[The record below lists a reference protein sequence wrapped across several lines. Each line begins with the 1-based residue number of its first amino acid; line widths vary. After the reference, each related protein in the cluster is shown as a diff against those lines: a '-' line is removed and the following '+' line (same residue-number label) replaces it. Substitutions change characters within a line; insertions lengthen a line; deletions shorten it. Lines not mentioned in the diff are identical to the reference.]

1 LFCRHVSATQVDMKE
16 KAKSRIES
24 LRPLLKDPVA
34 DVRIAAAEAIERL
47 EATSS
52 VDEILATLK
61 TGNKGARIGA
71 IYALGEIGGERVL
84 PPLVYCARRPEVD
97 IRSVATAVLGKLALP
112 ASLSILVELLDDVD
126 PTVQGRAI
134 AGLRNFQ
141 VTADILNKLRLF
153 LNASDGVL
161 EAEAALTLAWL
172 NDLYSLGQINELLT
186 SHHASSRQAAA
197 TALSRMSLQ

>member
-1 LFCRHVSATQVDMKE
+1 MKE
-16 KAKSRIES
+16 KARSRIEL

-34 DVRIAAAEAIERL
+34 DVRTAAAEAIERL
-47 EATSS
+47 EAVSS

-61 TGNKGARIGA
+61 TGNNGARIGA

-84 PPLVYCARRPEVD
+84 PPLVYCAKRPEVD

-112 ASLSILVELLDDVD
+112 AALPILVELLDDVD

-141 VTADILNKLRLF
+141 VTPDILNKLRPF

-161 EAEAALTLAWL
+161 EAEAAITLSWL
-172 NDLYSLGQINELLT
+172 NDLYSLVQINELLT
-186 SHHASSRQAAA
+186 SPYASSRQAAA
-197 TALSRMSLQ
+197 IALSRMSLQ

>member
-1 LFCRHVSATQVDMKE
+1 LFCHPVSATQIGMRE
-16 KAKSRIES
+16 KARSRIES
-24 LRPLLKDPVA
+24 LRPLLKDPVEA
-34 DVRIAAAEAIERL
+34 VRIAAAEAIERL
-47 EATSS
+47 EAASS

-71 IYALGEIGGERVL
+71 IYALGEIGEERVL

-97 IRSVATAVLGKLALP
+97 IRLVATAVLGKLALP
-112 ASLSILVELLDDVD
+112 AALPVLVELLDDVD

-141 VTADILNKLRLF
+141 VTADILNRLRPF

-172 NDLYSLGQINELLT
+172 NDLYALGPINELLT

-197 TALSRMSLQ
+197 TALSRISLQ

>member
-1 LFCRHVSATQVDMKE
+1 MKE
-16 KAKSRIES
+16 KARSRIES
-24 LRPLLKDPVA
+24 LRPLLRDSVA
-34 DVRIAAAEAIERL
+34 EVRIAAAEAIERL
-47 EATSS
+47 EAASS

-61 TGNKGARIGA
+61 TGNKGARVGA

-112 ASLSILVELLDDVD
+112 AVLPVLVELLDDVD
-126 PTVQGRAI
+126 PIVQGRAI

-141 VTADILNKLRLF
+141 VTADILKKLRPF

-161 EAEAALTLAWL
+161 EAEAALTLSWL

>member
-1 LFCRHVSATQVDMKE
+1 MFCHPVSATQIGMRE
-16 KAKSRIES
+16 KARSRIES
-24 LRPLLKDPVA
+24 LRPLLKDPVEA
-34 DVRIAAAEAIERL
+34 VRIAAAEAIERL
-47 EATSS
+47 EAASS

-97 IRSVATAVLGKLALP
+97 IRLVATAVLGKLALP
-112 ASLSILVELLDDVD
+112 AALPVLVELLDDVD

-141 VTADILNKLRLF
+141 VTADILNRLRPF

-172 NDLYSLGQINELLT
+172 NDLYALGPINELLT

-197 TALSRMSLQ
+197 TALSRISLQ

>member
-1 LFCRHVSATQVDMKE
+1 MKE
-16 KAKSRIES
+16 KARSRIES

-112 ASLSILVELLDDVD
+112 AALPTLVELLDDVD

-141 VTADILNKLRLF
+141 VTADILNKLRPF

-161 EAEAALTLAWL
+161 EAEAALTLSWL

>member
-1 LFCRHVSATQVDMKE
+1 MKE